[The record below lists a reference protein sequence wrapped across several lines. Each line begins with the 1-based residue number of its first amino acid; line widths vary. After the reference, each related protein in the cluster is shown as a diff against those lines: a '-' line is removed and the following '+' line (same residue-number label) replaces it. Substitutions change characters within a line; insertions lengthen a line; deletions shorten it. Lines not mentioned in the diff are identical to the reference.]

1 VSDQIM
7 MFGVDPPRP
16 DTRERTELIT
26 GIRDI
31 LEVRVI
37 QMIMED

>member
-1 VSDQIM
+1 MNEQITL
-7 MFGVDPPRP
+7 FGVDPPHP
-16 DTRERTELIT
+16 DTRERSKLIT

-31 LEVRVI
+31 LEVRVT